1 MADGVQVSEAP
12 TMNNEDEDPTLTAL
26 KALKDQVKSLADLHS
41 QSVENDR
48 ALQQEL
54 ATQQDAVVKRLNQL
68 EQQPAPSTVKV
79 TLAQWMAFYDDLVTK
94 IKWKRILIDGILVW
108 EILKYDKSAADSSP
122 DSILE
127 IIQRLFSVMGAGA

>member
-12 TMNNEDEDPTLTAL
+12 TMNNEDDDPTLTAL
-26 KALKDQVKSLADLHS
+26 KAVNEQLTSLAAGQS
-41 QSVENDR
+41 QFVLDNR
-48 ALQQEL
+48 TLQTEL

-79 TLAQWMAFYDDLVTK
+79 SLAQWMAFYDDLVAK
-94 IKWKRILIDGILVW
+94 IKWKRLLIDGILVW